1 MPPTD
6 SGLLRNP
13 GPSATHLLLG
23 FPEVLRQC
31 YLLRRR
37 HKVFHVQPRDQS
49 WEYATVWVV
58 AAAHAG
64 GQLTVYGKFYTIRLE
79 DAEFYFVYDGSTQ
92 RHVVFAKRVADD
104 TLQSI
109 IPAHGEE
116 EDVSVCVVM
125 YTKEGGPETLGYSSV
140 TYKQN
145 TASEVARFLRNQAG
159 CLTPS
164 SYCTLLSRAGLM
176 AEDFQSLDHD
186 ITLAMAHKE
195 IPPAWNVTGNC
206 SQDESKPKETLL
218 HLAMRLGLVKLS
230 QFLLSMPGGTDAVIL
245 PNEDGSTPLE
255 LALQNGHFSLVDIIS
270 KAQVSHPFEISQVE
284 LGENAVLQFVHSSG
298 SLTLTFNRTADHSLE
313 SDIQLFR
320 KYLRDRA
327 FLHKSLTPKQTETL
341 GELQMPCK
349 STCSAE
355 DPVDFVSVEP
365 SLKNEDVKFY
375 RDHMIQSAE
384 NESDPLLD
392 LDQQQSP
399 FQAFKK
405 CTSPSTFFAAARLS
419 AMLNGSDEVYANR
432 MVVEQI
438 EEASVNYPHRGQ
450 SASETCTDQ
459 AESNEDPEEP
469 AKSMDNRNTSPAI
482 LSNLCTAGSYLPLKA
497 HAFNH
502 PRNQRYSIMK
512 KRSSSL
518 DDLDVESVDE
528 RSSNRSRHCYPS
540 MPFSSSAALAGN
552 KDEFNPLEQ
561 SMDLDFNRAESLPL
575 STNLQ
580 SKEPLLSGIRSRS
593 YSYTSPKVLLGKS
606 HGSCDFTL
614 CDSNDEQCAYGLTE
628 QSREKRIQEEDWD
641 KYIIPTK
648 SESEKYKVSRTFSF
662 LMNRMAST
670 RNKSK
675 AKNKDAKEREK
686 PFRHQFVSGTIA
698 GIIQCFACEKPLLGK
713 ESLQCSYCN
722 ASVHKSCKDCAP
734 ACTKKSQERCHI
746 KNRAQAIQTNPSFR
760 DIPQPVL
767 SPVHFST
774 STPVGLSFVKK
785 DALQYQHN
793 LSKSV
798 PSSSLERKC
807 SSPLESDTDPWRSRS
822 HSEELLQSIGNA
834 SSVES
839 FVIDDD
845 VDASL
850 WNDLSTDALDFEGE
864 SWSLVV
870 DPWFCSKQEKEVI
883 KRQDVI
889 FELMQTE
896 VHHIHTLFI
905 MSKIFRKGMKEEL
918 QLDHSTVDKIFPC
931 LDELLEI
938 HQQFFCSMKE
948 RRQESSQG
956 GSDRNFVISRIGD
969 ILVQQF
975 SEENATKMKKIY
987 GEFCSHQK
995 EAVSLFKELQQNKKF
1010 QNFIKLRSSNLLA
1023 RRRGIPECILLVTQR
1038 ITKYPVLVERILQ
1051 YSKEGTEEHQDLCK
1065 ALGLIKD
1072 MIAAVDLQV
1081 NEYEKKQKLLEIL
1094 SKVENKTY
1102 TKLKTGHVFR
1112 KQDLIKKERTLL
1124 HEGLVYWKTATG
1136 RFKDILALLLNDVM
1150 LFLQE
1155 KDQKYIFAAV
1165 DQKPAVIALQKL
1177 IVREVANEERGMFL
1191 ISASS
1196 TGPEMYEIHTSSKEE
1211 RSHWMRQIQEAV
1223 ESCPEEEG
1231 KMNESDEDRRI
1242 AEARIAKIQ
1251 KCQAILSNKDQQ
1263 ICSCLEDKLDIYAKL
1278 GDMSGFEDVHVEPH
1292 LFIKPD
1298 SGETPQVA
1306 SLLSAALRE
1315 VESLHVAVA
1324 STQTNDTSQA
1334 TDEST
1339 RESSLTEDLSATD
1352 VCESMTDL
1360 TEIKGDEPYDADVRD
1375 TNSIVEVDV
1384 LDQEGDTCFPTSTQ
1398 IEVVQTIQNLT
1409 RLLYSIQAALAIQES
1424 HIGIH
1429 KLVLQEHERFSWSP
1443 SSRTTSAL
1451 EQEKNRNFKQKE
1463 ELANVRKVQHQ
1474 FQQEQQRWHRECEQR
1489 HQEHQ
1494 ARESQL
1500 LEREKECLSQEEALC
1515 RNREELDAQ
1524 LQDYQQNLERLRES
1538 QRMVEKERETVK
1550 LQHKI
1555 LRHWKHSRQSS
1566 LPGVISPGD
1575 NEACKTFSRIM
1586 GHNRSDSFCGEN
1598 SVFINEALL
1607 QMSLNHLN
1615 RSNSNLVYQDCVHG
1629 VNQPNSDLSRT
1640 SENQTN
1646 CNMDSSCQQA
1656 FTGELSKSA
1665 DLCHHTAS
1673 SCTSNSNSCNNRS
1686 CTEELNSQKNSADE
1700 DFTGHSRINSDLTP
1714 RSQITKYQGLNA
1726 VLSQCSRSSSH
1737 DCVQPLQ
1744 PSDVVKK
1751 TLSCDMQQDSES
1763 GGIEENI
1770 VYL

>member
-1 MPPTD
+1 MTD
-6 SGLLRNP
+6 AVTMELSC
-13 GPSATHLLLG
+13 T
-23 FPEVLRQC
+23 EVPL
-31 YLLRRR
+31 Y
-37 HKVFHVQPRDQS
+37 
-49 WEYATVWVV
+49 
-58 AAAHAG
+58 
-64 GQLTVYGKFYTIRLE
+64 GQLTVYGKFYIVLLE
-79 DAEFYFVYDGSTQ
+79 DAEFYFVYNGSNQ
-92 RHVVFAKRVADD
+92 RHVVFAKRIGDD
-104 TLQSI
+104 TLQST
-109 IPAHGEE
+109 IPAHGEQ

-125 YTKEGGPETLGYSSV
+125 YTKEGVSETLGYSSV
-140 TYKQN
+140 TYKWN
-145 TASEVARFLRNQAG
+145 TASEVAHFLMDQAG
-159 CLTPS
+159 CLTS
-164 SYCTLLSRAGLM
+164 SSHDTLLSMFGLM
-176 AEDFQSLDHD
+176 AEDFQSLDRD
-186 ITLAMAHKE
+186 IMLAMAHKE
-195 IPPAWNVTGNC
+195 ISPTWNITGTC
-206 SQDESKPKETLL
+206 SQDESKHKETLL

-230 QFLLSMPGGTDAVIL
+230 QFLLSLPGGTDAVTL
-245 PNEDGSTPLE
+245 PNEDGSTPLD
-255 LALQNGHFSLVDIIS
+255 LALQNGHASLVEII

-284 LGENAVLQFVHSSG
+284 LGENAVLQFVHSSR
-298 SLTLTFNRTADHSLE
+298 SLMLTFNRTANHSLE
-313 SDIQLFR
+313 SDIQIFR
-320 KYLRDRA
+320 RYLWDRA
-327 FLHKSLTPKQTETL
+327 FLHKSLIPEQTETL
-341 GELQMPCK
+341 GELQMPCD

-355 DPVDFVSVEP
+355 DPMDLVSVEP
-365 SLKNEDVKFY
+365 SLINEDVTFY
-375 RDHMIQSAE
+375 RDPSVE
-384 NESDPLLD
+384 NENDSLLD
-392 LDQQQSP
+392 LDHQPSP
-399 FQAFKK
+399 FHAFKK
-405 CTSPSTFFAAARLS
+405 CPSPSTFFAAARLS

-432 MVVEQI
+432 MVVNQI
-438 EEASVNYPHRGQ
+438 EEAGINYTHGGQ
-450 SASETCTDQ
+450 STLEPCTDQ
-459 AESNEDPEEP
+459 AESNEDPEAP
-469 AKSMDNRNTSPAI
+469 SNSSRNTSPVI
-482 LSNLCTAGSYLPLKA
+482 PSNLCTAGSYLPLKA
-497 HAFNH
+497 HGFSH

-518 DDLDVESVDE
+518 DDLDVEGVDE
-528 RSSNRSRHCYPS
+528 RSSNRPHHCYRL
-540 MPFSSSAALAGN
+540 MPFSSSGALAN
-552 KDEFNPLEQ
+552 KNDEFNSVEQ
-561 SMDLDFNRAESLPL
+561 GMDLDFNRAESLPL

-580 SKEPLLSGIRSRS
+580 PKEPLLSGIRSRS
-593 YSYTSPKVLLGKS
+593 YSYTSPKVNLGKS
-606 HGSCDFTL
+606 HGSCDFTI
-614 CDSNDEQCAYGLTE
+614 CDSNDEQCAYSLTE

-675 AKNKDAKEREK
+675 AKNKDSKEREK
-686 PFRHQFVSGTIA
+686 PFRHQFVSGTFA
-698 GIIQCFACEKPLLGK
+698 GVIPCFACEKPLLGK

-722 ASVHKSCKDCAP
+722 ASVHKNCKDCAP
-734 ACTKKSQERCHI
+734 ACTKKSQERCHL
-746 KNRAQAIQTNPSFR
+746 KNRTQTIQTNLSFR
-760 DIPQPVL
+760 DIPQPSL
-767 SPVHFST
+767 SPVHFCS
-774 STPVGLSFVKK
+774 STPIGLSFVKK
-785 DALQYQHN
+785 DALLQQHS

-798 PSSSLERKC
+798 PSSNLERKC
-807 SSPLESDTDPWRSRS
+807 SSPLEPDIDPWRSRS
-822 HSEELLQSIGNA
+822 HSEELLQSIGSA

-839 FVIDDD
+839 VLMEDD

-850 WNDLSTDALDFEGE
+850 WNDLSTDTLDYEGE

-870 DPWFCSKQEKEVI
+870 DAWFCSKQEKEVI

-931 LDELLEI
+931 LDELLEL

-969 ILVQQF
+969 LLVQQF

-1112 KQDLIKKERTLL
+1112 KQDLIKKEKTLL

-1196 TGPEMYEIHTSSKEE
+1196 PGPEMYEIHTSSKEE

-1223 ESCPEEEG
+1223 ENCPEEEG
-1231 KMNESDEDRRI
+1231 KMNESDEDRRV

-1251 KCQAILSNKDQQ
+1251 KCQATLSNKDQQ
-1263 ICSCLEDKLDIYAKL
+1263 ICSCLEDKLAIYSKL
-1278 GDMSGFEDVHVEPH
+1278 GNMSGFEDVHVEPH
-1292 LFIKPD
+1292 LLIKPD

-1306 SLLSAALRE
+1306 SLLAAALKE
-1315 VESLHVAVA
+1315 VENLHGTVA
-1324 STQTNDTSQA
+1324 STQTKDPIQS

-1339 RESSLTEDLSATD
+1339 RESSPTEDLSAVD

-1360 TEIKGDEPYDADVRD
+1360 TEIKGDELCDADADD
-1375 TNSIVEVDV
+1375 TNTTAEVDV
-1384 LDQEGDTCFPTSTQ
+1384 LDQEGDTSFPTSAQ
-1398 IEVVQTIQNLT
+1398 IEIVQTIQNLT
-1409 RLLYSIQAALAIQES
+1409 RLLYSIQAALAIQDS
-1424 HIGIH
+1424 HVGIH

-1443 SSRTTSAL
+1443 SSRSTSTP
-1451 EQEKNRNFKQKE
+1451 EQEKHRNFKQKE
-1463 ELANVRKVQHQ
+1463 ELANVHKVQHQ
-1474 FQQEQQRWHRECEQR
+1474 FQQEQQRWHRECEQW

-1494 ARESQL
+1494 TRESQL
-1500 LEREKECLSQEEALC
+1500 LEREKECLSQEELLC
-1515 RNREELDAQ
+1515 RNREELNSQ

-1538 QRMVEKERETVK
+1538 QRMVEKEREMVK

-1555 LRHWKHSRQSS
+1555 LHHWKHSRQSS

-1575 NEACKTFSRIM
+1575 NEIM

-1615 RSNSNLVYQDCVHG
+1615 KSNSNLVYQNYVHG
-1629 VNQPNSDLSRT
+1629 VNQPNSSLSRT

-1646 CNMDSSCQQA
+1646 CNMDSSCQQT
-1656 FTGELSKSA
+1656 FTEELSKSA
-1665 DLCHHTAS
+1665 DLCHHTATP
-1673 SCTSNSNSCNNRS
+1673 CKSNTDSCNNRS
-1686 CTEELNSQKNSADE
+1686 CTEDLNSQKNSANE
-1700 DFTGHSRINSDLTP
+1700 DCIGHPRNNSDQTHK
-1714 RSQITKYQGLNA
+1714 SQTAKFQGLNA
-1726 VLSQCSRSSSH
+1726 VLSQCPRSSSH
-1737 DCVQPLQ
+1737 DSVQPLQ
-1744 PSDVVKK
+1744 PSDIVKK
-1751 TLSCDMQQDSES
+1751 NLSCDMQQDSENA
-1763 GGIEENI
+1763 GIEENI